1 MKLIIR
7 SIILSAAI
15 GLAACSPRF
24 DWRETRSND
33 APFSILMPGKALS
46 DTKSMQLEGVDV
58 KMTMLAGEAGGVSF
72 AVGSTKLAD
81 VGHAG
86 LIMEAMKKGMVR
98 NVQGNADNTRVTPE
112 GDVEVRGKLRNDVP
126 VLMVGRFLIRGPW
139 VYQIVILGPEKA
151 VSRDV
156 IDTFMTSFKTN

>member
-1 MKLIIR
+1 MKILIK

-15 GLAACSPRF
+15 GLAACSPQF

-33 APFSILMPGKALS
+33 APFSILMPGKAVS
-46 DTKSMQLEGVDV
+46 DTKNMQLEGIDV

-72 AVGSTKLAD
+72 AVGSTKAVD
-81 VGHAG
+81 AGNAG
-86 LIMEAMKKGMVR
+86 LIMEAMKKGMIR
-98 NVQGNADNTRVTPE
+98 NVQGNADNTRITPG

-139 VYQIVILGPEKA
+139 VYQIVILGPEKT

-156 IDTFMTSFKTN
+156 IDTFMTSFKAN